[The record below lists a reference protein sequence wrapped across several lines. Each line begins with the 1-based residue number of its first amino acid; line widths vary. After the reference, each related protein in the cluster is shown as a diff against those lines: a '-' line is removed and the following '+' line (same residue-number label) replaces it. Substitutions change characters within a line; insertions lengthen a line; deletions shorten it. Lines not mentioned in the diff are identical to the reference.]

1 MFFKSLK
8 FNNMIKNNNVKKRIK
23 KIIKTEKRL
32 IPFVKYN
39 KKTLLKVL
47 IVYPDYYE
55 NGIPNLGHQ
64 LLYREILKQKNVFVD
79 RLYLLRDHY
88 QGNILFSWENHL
100 PVNTFDL
107 ILFSISFESLYS
119 NVLKILELSNI
130 PLLSYNRNDK
140 FPIIIG
146 GGHCA
151 TYNPEPLAYFFD
163 AFIIGDGEEIIH
175 DVILNLKHS
184 KVRSYD
190 KQKILKRLAMFDGI
204 YIPSFYTPEYNEKG
218 SLIKWRKNYTAIP
231 EKINRIYVKN
241 INDHPASSIFV
252 TPNSI
257 YGVPSF
263 SIEVTRGCKMN
274 CRFCMMAHTLRPQ
287 RQLSL
292 KKIMDEIKT
301 GFKFT
306 PIIKLFFESLYKDE
320 MNDLFYAIEP
330 LIEQGLQ
337 IRLGSLR
344 AEYITDVPIKFLS
357 KMGQNILILAPETI
371 SGNMRN
377 SINKGTIKDYHVF
390 NIIKKASDYGI
401 ENFGLYLLMGL
412 PNEEV
417 QDIEELALFIGNIR
431 HTMNSYNMKG
441 VLEIHMNPIFPKP
454 FTPFQWMRM
463 IDSKIAKSNI
473 KKITSLLQSK
483 DLNVIYNPI
492 KNIVVGIENK
502 EGHKLNNAIIIRSII
517 DSKSMLMQPILSRGD
532 RRVANVLYEAYKN
545 GDTMKAWKD
554 ALKSSNIP
562 TEIYTNEKPA
572 NYIFPWEFIN
582 HGIDRKYLENEWK
595 LARMGKTSPS
605 CFEGCSRCNLC
616 NNTLK
621 ISEEKCQKNLMTS

>member
-1 MFFKSLK
+1 
-8 FNNMIKNNNVKKRIK
+8 MIKNNNAKKRIK
-23 KIIKTEKRL
+23 KIIQAEKRL
-32 IPFVKYN
+32 IPLVKYN

-64 LLYREILKQKNVFVD
+64 VLYKEILKQKNVFVD
-79 RLYLLRDHY
+79 RLYLLQEHY
-88 QGNILFSWENHL
+88 QGKSLFSWENHL
-100 PVNTFDL
+100 SLNAFDL

-119 NVLKILELSNI
+119 NILKILNLSNI
-130 PLLSYNRNDK
+130 PLSSENRKDN

-184 KVRSYD
+184 KIRSYD
-190 KQKILKRLAMFDGI
+190 KEKVLKRLAMLDGI

-218 SLIKWRKNYTAIP
+218 SFKKWTKKYKLIS
-231 EKINRIYVKN
+231 EKINRIYVKD
-241 INDHPASSIFV
+241 INNHPVSSIFV

-257 YGVPSF
+257 YRVPSF

-287 RQLSL
+287 RQLTL
-292 KKIMDEIKT
+292 ENIMNKIKI
-301 GFKFT
+301 GLNFT
-306 PIIKLFFESLYKDE
+306 PLIKLFFESLYKDE
-320 MNDLFYAIEP
+320 MEDLFYAMEP

-344 AEYITDVPIKFLS
+344 AEYLTDVPIKFLS
-357 KMGQNILILAPETI
+357 KMGQNTIILAPETV

-390 NIIKKASDYGI
+390 NIIKKASDHGI

-412 PNEEV
+412 PDEED
-417 QDIEELALFIGNIR
+417 QDIEKIALFIENVR

-463 IDSKIAKSNI
+463 LDSKIAKNNI
-473 KKITSLLQSK
+473 KKITSILQSK
-483 DLNVIYNPI
+483 DINVIYNPI
-492 KNIVVGIENK
+492 KNVVVGIENK

-517 DSKSMLMQPILSRGD
+517 NSKSMLIQPILSRGD
-532 RRVANVLYEAYKN
+532 RRVGNILYEAYKN

-554 ALKSSNIP
+554 ALKNSKIS
-562 TEIYTNEKPA
+562 TEICTNEKPL

-595 LARMGKTSPS
+595 LARMGKTSPT
-605 CFEGCSRCNLC
+605 CFNGCSRCNLC
-616 NNTLK
+616 NNTIK
-621 ISEEKCQKNLMTS
+621 ISEEKCQKKLMTS